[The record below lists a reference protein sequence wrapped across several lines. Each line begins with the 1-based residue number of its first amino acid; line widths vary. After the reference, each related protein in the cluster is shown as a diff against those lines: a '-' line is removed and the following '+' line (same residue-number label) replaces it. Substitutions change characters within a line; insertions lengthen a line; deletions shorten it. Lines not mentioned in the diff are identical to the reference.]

1 MWDVIWPRIFGV
13 AINVPEPASHV
24 FVQCGL
30 EKSTVDLLVARTV
43 YRTGGGQQRNAAATG
58 VEQDGLPSRVDVG
71 VIETK
76 KLAGGRHE
84 QRQAIEVGP
93 SLDGLHRQQ
102 AFVRPASFTSM
113 ADVVDDECAFIHPP
127 GNLLRGVVVPLSS
140 GRARLEVGIRI
151 NLDHVVRVVI
161 FANCVLL

>member
-1 MWDVIWPRIFGV
+1 MASRGNQFQGRIPHQTEIAAVGVGRDLARIFGV

-30 EKSTVDLLVARTV
+30 EKSTVDPLVARTV
-43 YRTGGGQQRNAAATG
+43 YRTGGGQQRNAAATA
-58 VEQDGLPSRVDVG
+58 EQDGLPSRVDVG

-93 SLDGLHRQQ
+93 S
-102 AFVRPASFTSM
+102 SM
-113 ADVVDDECAFIHPP
+113 VSIVNRRSCAQPRSPSHM
-127 GNLLRGVVVPLSS
+127 
-140 GRARLEVGIRI
+140 
-151 NLDHVVRVVI
+151 
-161 FANCVLL
+161 ANS